1 MTDQRNDSLHPDH
14 SPKKE
19 VVILLTDMVRYS
31 VWTSAM
37 IPEEIRDFTIGYH
50 QDIRDLIMEDGDD
63 PIEIEPLAGDGALV
77 IFDRRGNEGRA
88 EMCSRVVAAVER
100 MARAIDSGKLPATR
114 MGIYLGDIIQAK
126 LGEKV
131 LKFGSSFAVASR
143 LEDLCGYFGTSFL
156 MDFEVARCRDAAE
169 TRFLV
174 SIGRLTLHGLPSPLN
189 VYTVYKPGINGCP
202 ADVDETRL
210 LEFIRI
216 KNRAM
221 ELFCS
226 DGSGGMVPDFPM
238 VREKLLQAQKCFLDL
253 TGRKDLATER
263 VLEYIR
269 ENPTPA
275 CDFSDQGM
283 KLASRRRDSLGV
295 RISRLS
301 QQLLRALDIESYHA
315 LVVDTEWERYFVLE
329 WKKKGEI
336 IVKVNEEPDG
346 IYYIDSGEAETF
358 DDQGCLLATLV
369 EGDIFGEM
377 AYFSPT
383 GKRNATVVA
392 KTNMVVRKISSADF
406 QKLPVIDKIFKRI
419 ARGRRSLP
427 AVPGR

>member
-1 MTDQRNDSLHPDH
+1 MTDQRNDSLHPDYG
-14 SPKKE
+14 PKKE
-19 VVILLTDMVRYS
+19 VVILLTDMVQYAER
-31 VWTSAM
+31 TSAM
-37 IPEEIRDFTIGYH
+37 APEEIRDFTIRYH
-50 QDIRDLIMEDGDD
+50 QDIRDLIVMDGDD

-77 IFDRRGNEGRA
+77 IFDRRANEGRA
-88 EMCSRVVAAVER
+88 KMCSRVVAAVER
-100 MARAIDSGKLPATR
+100 MACAIDAGRLPATR

-126 LGEKV
+126 LGEKF

-143 LEDLCGYFGTSFL
+143 LEDLCSYFGTSFL
-156 MDFEVARCRDAAE
+156 MDLEVARCQEAE

-174 SIGRLTLHGLPSPLN
+174 SVGRLTLQGLPSPLN

-221 ELFCS
+221 DLFCS
-226 DGSGGMVPDFPM
+226 DGLGGNVPDFPA
-238 VREKLLQAQKCFLDL
+238 VREKLLRAQERFLDL

-269 ENPTPA
+269 ENPLPA
-275 CDFSDQGM
+275 GDFTYLGM
-283 KLASRRRDSLGV
+283 KLASRRRDFIGV
-295 RISRLS
+295 RLSRLS
-301 QQLLRALDIESYHA
+301 QQLLRALDSESYHA
-315 LVVDTEWERYFVLE
+315 LVVDTDWERSFILE
-329 WKKKGEI
+329 WKKKDEI

-346 IYYIDSGEAETF
+346 IYYIDSGEADIF
-358 DDQGCLLATLV
+358 DEQGCLLATLA

-377 AYFSPT
+377 AYFSKT

-392 KTNMVVRKISSADF
+392 KTNMVVRKISSSDF
-406 QKLPVIDKIFKRI
+406 QKLPVIDRIFKRI
-419 ARGRRSLP
+419 AQGRQSVSV
-427 AVPGR
+427 VPGR

>member
-1 MTDQRNDSLHPDH
+1 MTDQRNDSLHPDYG
-14 SPKKE
+14 PKKE
-19 VVILLTDMVRYS
+19 VVILLTDMVQYAER
-31 VWTSAM
+31 TSAM
-37 IPEEIRDFTIGYH
+37 APEEIRDFTIRYH
-50 QDIRDLIMEDGDD
+50 QDIRDLIVMDGDD

-77 IFDRRGNEGRA
+77 IFDRRANEGRA
-88 EMCSRVVAAVER
+88 KMCSRVVAAVER
-100 MARAIDSGKLPATR
+100 MACAIDAGRLPATR

-126 LGEKV
+126 LGEKF

-143 LEDLCGYFGTSFL
+143 LEDLCSYFGTSFL
-156 MDFEVARCRDAAE
+156 MDLEVARCQEAE

-174 SIGRLTLHGLPSPLN
+174 SVGRLTLQGLPSPLN

-221 ELFCS
+221 DLFCS
-226 DGSGGMVPDFPM
+226 DGLGGNVPDFPA
-238 VREKLLQAQKCFLDL
+238 VREKLLRAQERFLDL

-269 ENPTPA
+269 ENPLPA
-275 CDFSDQGM
+275 GDFTYLGM
-283 KLASRRRDSLGV
+283 KLASRRRDFNGV
-295 RISRLS
+295 RLSRLS
-301 QQLLRALDIESYHA
+301 QQLLRALDSESYHA
-315 LVVDTEWERYFVLE
+315 LVVETDWERSFILE
-329 WKKKGEI
+329 WKKKDEI

-346 IYYIDSGEAETF
+346 IYYIDSGEADIF
-358 DDQGCLLATLV
+358 DEQGCLLATLA

-377 AYFSPT
+377 AYFSKT

-392 KTNMVVRKISSADF
+392 KTNMVVRKISSSDF

-419 ARGRRSLP
+419 AQGRQSVSV
-427 AVPGR
+427 VPGR